1 MEYISSKIREH
12 WCNKDF
18 PACRT
23 NDQIKRIN
31 IGFAV
36 QGVCKVCGQT
46 AWFRTRSINSVKSC
60 GCVNSS
66 GTFLTEETLIARG
79 KKRLIGK
86 VVANYEVIDVLK
98 RVNKVFLLLCRHT
111 ETGNLR
117 EMSYSTW
124 HSRQYYASHGSEY
137 SEQKAK
143 ERRNQIEEKY
153 AKKRWDLEKI
163 WPDVVK
169 AGRLA

>member
-1 MEYISSKIREH
+1 MT
-12 WCNKDF
+12 D
-18 PACRT
+18 
-23 NDQIKRIN
+23 
-31 IGFAV
+31 
-36 QGVCKVCGQT
+36 
-46 AWFRTRSINSVKSC
+46 
-60 GCVNSS
+60 
-66 GTFLTEETLIARG
+66 ETLIARG
-79 KKRLIGK
+79 KKRLVGK
-86 VVANYEVIDVLK
+86 VIANYEVIDVLK
-98 RVNKVFLLLCRHT
+98 RVNKVFLLLCKHT

-143 ERRNQIEEKY
+143 DRQAEIEKKY